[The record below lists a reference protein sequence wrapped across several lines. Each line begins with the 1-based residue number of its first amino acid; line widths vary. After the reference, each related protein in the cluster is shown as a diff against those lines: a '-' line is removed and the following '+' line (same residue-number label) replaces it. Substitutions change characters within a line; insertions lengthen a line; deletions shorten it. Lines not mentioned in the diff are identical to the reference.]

1 MPEKSDTESLESR
14 VVDVQN
20 SLNKSFKSKQQLDK
34 NTNTSTNIVIEP
46 EMPSNDVFQKL
57 SRFELYAWLEGK
69 NLGWF
74 NEIFQVIILIR
85 THYCRPLFN

>member
-1 MPEKSDTESLESR
+1 MPEKSDTESLESQ
-14 VVDVQN
+14 VVDVQSN
-20 SLNKSFKSKQQLDK
+20 LNKSFKSKQKLDK

-69 NLGWF
+69 NLGQF
-74 NEIFQVIILIR
+74 NEAFQISILIII
-85 THYCRPLFN
+85 

>member
-46 EMPSNDVFQKL
+46 EIPSNDVFQKL

-69 NLGWF
+69 NLG
-74 NEIFQVIILIR
+74 
-85 THYCRPLFN
+85 

>member
-1 MPEKSDTESLESR
+1 MPEKSDTESLESQ
-14 VVDVQN
+14 VVDVQSN
-20 SLNKSFKSKQQLDK
+20 LNKSFKSKQQLDK

-69 NLGWF
+69 NLG
-74 NEIFQVIILIR
+74 
-85 THYCRPLFN
+85 